1 MTVYNYL
8 TIGIMGWCAK
18 LVKYLCYGAVPLAAV
33 LVYFHLECVKEK
45 EVTMRNKFNDEYHP
59 ELTDCTVE
67 LPFMVSDVFTLKFG
81 DCALSRS

>member
-1 MTVYNYL
+1 
-8 TIGIMGWCAK
+8 MGWCGK

-59 ELTDCTVE
+59 ELTECTVE

-81 DCALSRS
+81 ECALSRS